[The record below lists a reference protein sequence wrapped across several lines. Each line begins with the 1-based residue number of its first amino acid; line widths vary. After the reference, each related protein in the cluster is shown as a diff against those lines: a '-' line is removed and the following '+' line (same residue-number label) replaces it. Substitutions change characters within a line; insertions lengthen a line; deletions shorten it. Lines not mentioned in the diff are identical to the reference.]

1 MTPSAPKP
9 PQAFWRPGAP
19 VPLVAAAS
27 QGAVE
32 GKLLMLY
39 GVAEIFA
46 LTGARAAMGATTS
59 VFFLA
64 YGAGLV
70 FCAWSL
76 TRLRSWARAPVV
88 LAQLIQALVAW
99 GFRGGGTTAVAVALL
114 LAAVLV
120 LVGIFHPASVDALA
134 ADRD

>member
-1 MTPSAPKP
+1 
-9 PQAFWRPGAP
+9 
-19 VPLVAAAS
+19 VAAAS
-27 QGAVE
+27 LVAVE
-32 GKLLMLY
+32 GMLLVLY

-46 LTGARAAMGATTS
+46 LTGARAAMGVTTA

-64 YGAGLV
+64 YGAALV

-99 GFRGGGTTAVAVALL
+99 GFRGGDTAAVAVALL

-134 ADRD
+134 AGRD